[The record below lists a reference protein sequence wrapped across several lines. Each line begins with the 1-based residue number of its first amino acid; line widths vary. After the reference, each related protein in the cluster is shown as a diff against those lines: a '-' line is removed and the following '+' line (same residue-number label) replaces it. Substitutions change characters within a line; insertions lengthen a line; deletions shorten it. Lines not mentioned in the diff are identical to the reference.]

1 MQAWDREMLAY
12 TQRARCQV
20 EGWGKIW
27 WSFFSKE
34 FQMTIQEI
42 EQAITELDP
51 DELARLREWFDEYYA
66 QVWDEQIEQDAASG
80 RLDKLI
86 AEVDEEYNAGLSKP
100 L

>member
-1 MQAWDREMLAY
+1 
-12 TQRARCQV
+12 
-20 EGWGKIW
+20 
-27 WSFFSKE
+27 
-34 FQMTIQEI
+34 MTIQEI

-66 QVWDEQIEQDAASG
+66 KIWDEQIEQDATSG